1 MHKNE
6 DERLSDIIMGEAVIE
21 LLDEIAPVTISSLL
35 LKLQA
40 FLLREENANKEKAIR
55 RAIDEV
61 KAATDRDSSLR
72 QGGATLPNTVIRH

>member
-1 MHKNE
+1 MYRNE
-6 DERLSDIIMGEAVIE
+6 NERLSDTIMGEAVIE
-21 LLDEIAPVTISSLL
+21 LLDESAPITISSLL

-40 FLLREENANKEKAIR
+40 FLIREENANKEKAIR

-72 QGGATLPNTVIRH
+72 QGGATLPNTVIKH